1 MISIIGAVGGFLGII
16 TFFKVINEKEK
27 DFNKLLFYEKI
38 NLSYSD
44 CFDDKECT
52 ASEYI
57 DLYNTYKLQ
66 DCIVN
71 FVDNNNSFKGHNLK
85 FSTERIY
92 AWALKIKSSKGHWH
106 NLLFEEDRKARTRT

>member
-1 MISIIGAVGGFLGII
+1 MKKKRILIN
-16 TFFKVINEKEK
+16 FF
-27 DFNKLLFYEKI
+27 FYEKI

-92 AWALKIKSSKGHWH
+92 AWALKIKSSKGH
-106 NLLFEEDRKARTRT
+106 